1 MRNSD
6 SITQHCQAPKPRRLT
21 AYFVCLMLSLFW
33 PSRFAYAADFSSE
46 RVGEVLYF
54 TGKLTETSAS
64 VIRTFIAEKGESIVI
79 DSEGGDVLAGI
90 SVGKDLA
97 ASDVKVIVR
106 NYCISSCANYIFLG
120 AKRKRLM
127 EGAVLGFHGAPK
139 STYAGVQSDV
149 GRAIDGIAKESTEFF
164 KSTGVDEALLSKSHA
179 LTKLEKP
186 EITFT
191 LSVNGVTKEYKS
203 QASALDALTAC
214 LRKKKQCSM
223 TMAKRGV
230 SDSRLYFP
238 SLQAMTAAGVQGIEA
253 YPYPKNSSEMTELA
267 KNLGGYVELIGDF
280 PI

>member
-1 MRNSD
+1 MTNSD
-6 SITQHCQAPKPRRLT
+6 SITQHCQAPKPRRLP
-21 AYFVCLMLSLFW
+21 AYFACLMLSLFW

-54 TGKLTETSAS
+54 TGKLTQTSVT
-64 VIRTFIAEKGESIVI
+64 VIRTFIAEKGASIVI
-79 DSEGGDVLAGI
+79 DSEGGDVLTAI

-127 EGAVLGFHGAPK
+127 EGAVLGFHGAP
-139 STYAGVQSDV
+139 TYPEVQSDA
-149 GRAIDGIAKESTEFF
+149 GRAIYDIAKESSEFF
-164 KSTGVDEALLSKSHA
+164 KSIGVDEALLSTSHK
-179 LTKLEKP
+179 LTKLETP

-203 QASALDALTAC
+203 QASAVDALTAC

-223 TMAKRGV
+223 AVAKSGV

-238 SLQAMTAAGVQGIEA
+238 SLQALTAAGVKGIEA
-253 YPYPKNSSEMTELA
+253 YPYPRNSLEMSELA
-267 KNLGGYVELIGDF
+267 KSLGEHVELIGDF